1 MWWTAIKK
9 QDRPVW
15 LAPKKSTGMYNVTRV
30 PYDGHNFDS
39 MWERD
44 RYIVLKKRMIDG
56 EISDLVHHVVYT
68 LMDGGEYRWEKIR
81 PIEYEADFVYREGDE
96 IIVEDVKSTR
106 TKEDAQ
112 YKMKV
117 KMFKMRYPQL
127 LFREYIAVE
136 R

>member
-117 KMFKMRYPQL
+117 KMFKLRYPQL